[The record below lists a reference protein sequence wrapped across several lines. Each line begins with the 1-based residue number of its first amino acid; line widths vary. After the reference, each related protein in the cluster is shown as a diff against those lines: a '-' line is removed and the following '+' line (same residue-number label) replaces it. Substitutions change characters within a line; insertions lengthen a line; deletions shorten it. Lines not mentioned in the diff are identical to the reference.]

1 MENQQKP
8 LALLGAF
15 LSNIQ
20 KRFSMSVKILRVA
33 EGKQS
38 TLSQLYI
45 DDVFQCYLLEDKI
58 RAVKI
63 SKQTAIPTGNYTLRL
78 NTWGGMNA
86 QYRTKFP
93 KVHKGMIEIN
103 GLPNFSFVYIHIGNT
118 YTQTAGCPMC
128 GFGFEQV
135 NGDFQ
140 VVSSTDA
147 YKMIYPKLLAIA
159 ESDDKSISIENNFQ
173 F

>member
-1 MENQQKP
+1 M
-8 LALLGAF
+8 
-15 LSNIQ
+15 
-20 KRFSMSVKILRVA
+20 RTKILRVA

-58 RAVKI
+58 RNVKLP
-63 SKQTAIPTGNYTLRL
+63 KQTAIPTGNYTLRL
-78 NTWGGMNA
+78 NTWGGMNTD
-86 QYRTKFP
+86 YRQKFP
-93 KVHKGMIEIN
+93 KLHKGMIEIN

-118 YTQTAGCPMC
+118 HTQTAGCPLC
-128 GFGFEQV
+128 GFGFEMV

-140 VVSSTDA
+140 VLRSKDA
-147 YKMIYPKLLAIA
+147 YQMIYPKLLAIA
-159 ESDDKSISIENNFQ
+159 QGNEKGISIENNFQ

>member
-1 MENQQKP
+1 M
-8 LALLGAF
+8 
-15 LSNIQ
+15 
-20 KRFSMSVKILRVA
+20 RTKILRVA

-38 TLSQLYI
+38 TLSHLYI

-58 RAVKI
+58 RSIKI
-63 SKQTAIPTGNYTLRL
+63 PKQTAIPTGNYTLRL

-86 QYRTKFP
+86 EYRQKFP
-93 KVHKGMIEIN
+93 KLHKGMIEIN

-118 YTQTAGCPMC
+118 YRQTAGCPLC
-128 GFGFEQV
+128 GFGFEMV

-140 VVSSTDA
+140 VLRSKDA
-147 YKMIYPKLLAIA
+147 YQMIYPKLLQLAQGNEKGI
-159 ESDDKSISIENNFQ
+159 IIENDFQ

>member
-1 MENQQKP
+1 M
-8 LALLGAF
+8 
-15 LSNIQ
+15 
-20 KRFSMSVKILRVA
+20 RTKILKVA

-63 SKQTAIPTGNYTLRL
+63 PKQTAIPTGNYTLRL

-86 QYRTKFP
+86 DYRQKFP
-93 KVHKGMIEIN
+93 KLHKGMIEIN
-103 GLPNFSFVYIHIGNT
+103 GLPQFSFVYIHIGNT
-118 YTQTAGCPMC
+118 HTQTAGCPLC
-128 GFGFEQV
+128 GFGFELV

-140 VVSSTDA
+140 VLPSKDA
-147 YKMIYPKLLAIA
+147 YQMIYPKLLAIA
-159 ESDDKSISIENNFQ
+159 QGNEKGISIENNFQ